1 MGKRRDRKNR
11 DQVADS
17 DRKREIVEK
26 LTTWLYDVPSRG
38 ALHDQGLPS
47 RDGLR
52 ERQIDVLLTVKW
64 SPDTVE
70 RWVIE
75 CKNYGRKIEVGDVDA
90 FVGKLDDI
98 GVPQD
103 HGIFVAVEGH
113 GYTRDAKQRAAQ
125 NGIELQTLSGL
136 DKDRLR
142 AEVLK
147 ALQSNIYLLADIVSI
162 SLVGGPATTAVD
174 LGTFYDG
181 EGQYRGTVADL
192 IWWDWQAGRLEPK
205 LGQTSWVLDVPADW
219 YVVAEGQRQPV
230 GLIGAVIN
238 VVGYALTVE
247 GTANLHTLFD
257 EQRGLVERFGAR
269 AWFEMPAG
277 TYVLAPIFDEESL
290 DDFITRA
297 GHIHISQQVRL
308 PRIRFSNFAYWPLSE
323 RVAEIVK
330 SRMDAYNAGLI
341 PDPRPFSFLELE
353 GTDLSRVWEAMTP
366 GYVEWPWEAR
376 ERPGNAEPESVGL

>member
-1 MGKRRDRKNR
+1 MAKRRARKNS

-38 ALHDQGLPS
+38 ALHDQRLPS

-64 SPDTVE
+64 SPDTLE

-75 CKNYGRKIEVGDVDA
+75 CKNYHRRIEVGDVDA
-90 FVGKLDDI
+90 FVGKLDDV

-103 HGIFVAVEGH
+103 HGIFVAVE

-147 ALQSNIYLLADIVSI
+147 ALQSNIYLLADVVGIW
-162 SLVGGPATTAVD
+162 LVGSPATDAFD
-174 LGTFYDG
+174 LSVFYDG

-205 LGQTSWVLDVPADW
+205 LGETSWVLDAPADW
-219 YVVAEGQRQPV
+219 YVVAEGKKQPV
-230 GLIGAVIN
+230 APISAVIK

-257 EQRGLVERFGAR
+257 ERRGLVERFGAR
-269 AWFEMPAG
+269 AWFELPAG
-277 TYVLAPIFDEESL
+277 TYVLTPIFDEESL

-297 GHIHISQQVRL
+297 GRIHIAQHVRL
-308 PRIRFSNFAYWPLSE
+308 PRIRFWNFAYWPPSE
-323 RVAEIVK
+323 RVAQIVK
-330 SRMDAYNAGLI
+330 SRMDAYSAGLTA
-341 PDPRPFSFLELE
+341 
-353 GTDLSRVWEAMTP
+353 GTSRSQVGAVEA
-366 GYVEWPWEAR
+366 
-376 ERPGNAEPESVGL
+376 